1 MKTIKDLNKWRKDI
15 MFMNRK
21 TQKDV
26 NVLRLIDLQKLP
38 HKRSLAQQVFA
49 NIQLTFPT
57 TSLRG
62 WKTYISLGGC
72 LTSQLPNVRETMSL
86 PWALTAFLYKAIL
99 QTLLN
104 NSAYFS
110 NSALIA

>member
-1 MKTIKDLNKWRKDI
+1 
-15 MFMNRK
+15 MFLLMFPLKLLVCFLCFRE
-21 TQKDV
+21 QFIV
-26 NVLRLIDLQKLP
+26 YCSDLQKLP

-104 NSAYFS
+104 KSAYFS
-110 NSALIA
+110 NSALIAKADC